1 MIRDKRKN
9 FNIGGSKG
17 ITYPHVIAIGKEST
31 LAGNRLLLIDPQ
43 GKIPPDLLLQ
53 FHEQRIEPFIRELLQ
68 QTEGLQLGEK
78 EPTKHE

>member
-17 ITYPHVIAIGKEST
+17 ITYPYVIATGKEST

-43 GKIPPDLLLQ
+43 GKIPADLLLK
-53 FHEQRIEPFIRELLQ
+53 FHEQYIEPFIQELL
-68 QTEGLQLGEK
+68 EK
-78 EPTKHE
+78 VPLVENRAE